1 MAKAPNW
8 FRDIFWFLGVGLSRL
23 FNLDLF
29 GFFGVY
35 ATSLHNC
42 SEVQDQGMAIELTM
56 VCRWGKVLDS
66 VDDTIVT
73 SHATFTTTWYE
84 DQKPEHVADN
94 EVQLIELKVY
104 IPVKCRTCDISINV
118 GRVTDAVP
126 QCKELKLT
134 DLSGMRIY
142 HFSVPIGALLES
154 LNKEEKS

>member
-8 FRDIFWFLGVGLSRL
+8 FRDIFWFLGVGLSRI

-42 SEVQDQGMAIELTM
+42 SEVQDQGM
-56 VCRWGKVLDS
+56 GKVLDS
-66 VDDTIVT
+66 IDDTIVT

-84 DQKPEHVADN
+84 DQKPKHVADN